1 PAADPGAGAAGPGD
15 EAAADTPPPPGP
27 PGPPGERV
35 LRFAPDME
43 DEVVA
48 KSCVVKDGV
57 VVHEMTRAVL
67 QGGSL

>member
-1 PAADPGAGAAGPGD
+1 MSADPPSW
-15 EAAADTPPPPGP
+15 PPGFFDRQDP
-27 PGPPGERV
+27 SDDADSTVAGERV

-48 KSCVVKDGV
+48 ASCVVKDGV